1 MAHTKS
7 GGSTQNARDSA
18 AKYLGVK
25 LFSGE
30 RAKPGAILV
39 RQRGSRYTAGT
50 NVRMGKDHTLY
61 SVSIGTVVFSER
73 RKKNFYGTVTR
84 RKVVS
89 VVS

>member
-7 GGSTQNARDSA
+7 GGSTANLRDSQP
-18 AKYLGVK
+18 KYLGVK

-30 RAKPGAILV
+30 VAKPGAILV
-39 RQRGSRYTAGT
+39 RQRGSRYTAGA

-61 SVSIGTVVFSER
+61 SVSVGTVVFADK
-73 RKKNFYGTVTR
+73 RKKNFDGTITR

-89 VVS
+89 VVA

>member
-7 GGSTQNARDSA
+7 GGSTANLRDSQP
-18 AKYLGVK
+18 KYLGVK

-30 RAKPGAILV
+30 VAKPGAILV
-39 RQRGSRYTAGT
+39 RQRGSRYTAGA

-61 SVSIGTVVFSER
+61 SVAVGTVVFADK
-73 RKKNFYGTVTR
+73 RKKNFDGTITR

-89 VVS
+89 VVA